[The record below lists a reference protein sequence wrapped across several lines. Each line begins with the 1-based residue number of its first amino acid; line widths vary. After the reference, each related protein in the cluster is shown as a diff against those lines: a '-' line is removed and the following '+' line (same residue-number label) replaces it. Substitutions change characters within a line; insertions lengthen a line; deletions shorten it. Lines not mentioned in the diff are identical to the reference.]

1 MQRPHKSPSTR
12 GSDLA
17 GILDRNIEAVLRLQ
31 NEEANARKTADRI
44 ADAVTRFTGS
54 MTFVYLHL
62 ALFGTWIII
71 NLPMVPLPKFDPT
84 YVVLAMWASVEA
96 IFLSTFVLIS
106 QNRMA
111 AVADK
116 RADLNLQISLL
127 SEHEVTRL
135 INLVSAIAKRL
146 EIEEG
151 HAPELEE
158 LKKDVKP
165 EEVLDSLD
173 AKKEQANGDYTST
186 V

>member
-1 MQRPHKSPSTR
+1 MQRPFPTPSPQESQ
-12 GSDLA
+12 LA
-17 GILDRNIEAVLRLQ
+17 GVLHRNIDAVMKRQ
-31 NEEANARKTADRI
+31 SEEAGSRKPSERI

-71 NLPMVPLPKFDPT
+71 NLPIVPLPKFDPT

-135 INLVSAIAKRL
+135 IHLVSEIAKRL
-146 EIEEG
+146 EIEGG

-158 LKKDVKP
+158 LKKDVQP
-165 EEVLDSLD
+165 EQVLDSLET
-173 AKKEQANGDYTST
+173 KKQQAAELASPT
-186 V
+186 